1 MQSTKTGR
9 VSAVP
14 PLKPG
19 KVSLSGIQ
27 SKKIHMCYSYIESK
41 VFFVEAGSLEGDQVV
56 NGHFPTEENCE
67 IAHILI
73 KDSL

>member
-14 PLKPG
+14 LLTPSM
-19 KVSLSGIQ
+19 VSLSGIQ
-27 SKKIHMCYSYIESK
+27 SKKIHICYSYIESK
-41 VFFVEAGSLEGDQVV
+41 VFFVEAGSLEGDQIV

-67 IAHILI
+67 VAHVLI